1 MSEGPR
7 RSFAEGPGLR
17 EGKGS
22 ESPRSTVPEEADRG
36 GAPGV
41 YEPIRFG
48 WYLRMSD
55 FLTGTTTT
63 PPADVMA

>member
-1 MSEGPR
+1 MKEGPR
-7 RSFAEGPGLR
+7 RSFAEGPGLPKR
-17 EGKGS
+17 KRS
-22 ESPRSTVPEEADRG
+22 ESTRSTVPEEAGRG
-36 GAPGV
+36 GAPRV